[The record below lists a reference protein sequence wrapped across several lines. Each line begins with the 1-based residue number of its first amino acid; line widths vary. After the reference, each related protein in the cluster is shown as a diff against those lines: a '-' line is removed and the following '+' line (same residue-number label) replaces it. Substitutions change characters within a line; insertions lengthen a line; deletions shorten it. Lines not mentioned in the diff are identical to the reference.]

1 MYVYV
6 MCMLFVVYCGRERR
20 LGGFN
25 QKDRTGPRVNFLLEM
40 SVEKGIGVIQV
51 SG

>member
-6 MCMLFVVYCGRERR
+6 MCMLFVVYCGRER
-20 LGGFN
+20 GFN
-25 QKDRTGPRVNFLLEM
+25 QKDRTGPRDSFFLEM
-40 SVEKGIGVIQV
+40 SVEKGIGVVQV